1 MGDHGFEMDE
11 REAVIRAAAEHVD
24 RMRKRIEEGKAEIE
38 RQQASVS
45 SLMHRVGDRETGSY
59 DDAA

>member
-24 RMRKRIEEGKAEIE
+24 RMRTRIEEGKAEIE

-45 SLMHRVGDRETGSY
+45 SLMHRVVDRETGSY